1 MNGIKIIIVE
11 DELIAAE
18 YLKEILEESGAE
30 VIDIIDSGRE
40 AIKTCVQ
47 KKPDVIF
54 MDIMLRDNIS
64 GSEAAVEISR
74 HIDTRIIFLTAYM
87 DSEMVD
93 YAVEANAVGYLTK
106 PYNEMQIIATLR
118 LATEH
123 HTPDSETKKT
133 LPNEVY
139 LKGGFIYLRK
149 EKRLIKND
157 KEVELGPKAQKMI
170 TLLCSHPN
178 ISISNEQIAMQI
190 WGKSINDKTL
200 RSLIFRIRSS
210 TNEELIKN
218 MSGTGYMIQLEI

>member
-1 MNGIKIIIVE
+1 MKGIKIIIVE

-18 YLKEILEESGAE
+18 YLKEIVEESGAE

-40 AIKTCVQ
+40 AIKICVQ

-64 GSEAAVEISR
+64 GCEAAVEINR
-74 HIDTRIIFLTAYM
+74 QIDTQIIFLTAYM

-123 HTPDSETKKT
+123 HRPNSESEKT
-133 LPNEVY
+133 LSNEIYLKDEFVY
-139 LKGGFIYLRK
+139 LQQ
-149 EKRLIKND
+149 EKCLIKNG
-157 KEVELGPKAQKMI
+157 KEIELGPKAQKMI
-170 TLLCSHPN
+170 ALLCEHPN
-178 ISISNEQIAMQI
+178 ISISNEQISMHI
-190 WGKSINDKTL
+190 WEKSVNDRTL
-200 RSLIFRIRSS
+200 RSLIFRIRAS
-210 TNEELIKN
+210 TNDELIKN
-218 MSGTGYMIQLEI
+218 VSGTGYMIQLES